1 MFIEIPIRLPRLR
14 SVMRP
19 VIGLLAVT
27 LVAVMSAQDAQA
39 FTYTNGSKSPCRGAL
54 EQYLSDGGITETEVR
69 SIAIH
74 PHFVNLRD
82 DVDLFGYEVS
92 LRLVGQKMS
101 RRLRMTCDCRVA
113 SRYGL
118 MPC

>member
-1 MFIEIPIRLPRLR
+1 
-14 SVMRP
+14 MRP
-19 VIGLLAVT
+19 FCGLLAVA
-27 LVAVMSAQDAQA
+27 LVAAISIQDAQA
-39 FTYTNGSKSPCRGAL
+39 FTYTNGGKSPCRSAL
-54 EQYLSDGGITETEVR
+54 EQYLSDGGITEAEVR

-82 DVDLFGYEVS
+82 EVDLFGYDVS

-101 RRLRMTCDCRVA
+101 RRLRMNCDCRIA

>member
-1 MFIEIPIRLPRLR
+1 MSKETQDPKPMLR
-14 SVMRP
+14 SVMRS
-19 VIGLLAVT
+19 ICGLTAIA
-27 LVAVMSAQDAQA
+27 LVAAMSGQNAQA
-39 FTYTNGSKSPCRGAL
+39 FTYTNGSRNPCLADL
-54 EQYLSDGGITETEVR
+54 ELYLIDRGITEAEVR

-74 PHFVNLRD
+74 PHFVNMRD

-101 RRLRMTCDCRVA
+101 RRLRITCDCRVA